1 MDSPSNFDGWH
12 ECRRNEDL
20 VTLFFEQLQSQDMSS
35 ELFFRFDRFKCD
47 NPIRTTEFQLNSNG
61 SLEIVIIAGYSSH
74 RLLVSF
80 ERYCLNDVVA
90 YDALTG
96 LPITSIQA
104 FYCPEE
110 EPHSN
115 LLSTDE
121 LELTE
126 VPFTTESSFTTDLS
140 MKSEIEPGESTIA
153 VPKCCSPG
161 HVMRENENNFDCHPL
176 WWWPTTS
183 FRDQPIDPAEIVSQS
198 LSYDFL
204 AYHDVSSTVFVSI
217 TSLSSCKPG
226 QLQENVP
233 LYDENYKIRPIFR
246 IDLKNQIS
254 LTFHSFI
261 ENYWDVKEEIQSFC
275 ADFLLIRQET
285 GAEYKSQVFHCI
297 TLVPSK
303 RYRPVI
309 LLISI
314 VALLTTFVIYFFVP
328 ASGEFD
334 KRIYF
339 NVICN

>member
-1 MDSPSNFDGWH
+1 
-12 ECRRNEDL
+12 
-20 VTLFFEQLQSQDMSS
+20 
-35 ELFFRFDRFKCD
+35 
-47 NPIRTTEFQLNSNG
+47 
-61 SLEIVIIAGYSSH
+61 
-74 RLLVSF
+74 
-80 ERYCLNDVVA
+80 
-90 YDALTG
+90 
-96 LPITSIQA
+96 
-104 FYCPEE
+104 
-110 EPHSN
+110 
-115 LLSTDE
+115 
-121 LELTE
+121 
-126 VPFTTESSFTTDLS
+126 
-140 MKSEIEPGESTIA
+140 
-153 VPKCCSPG
+153 
-161 HVMRENENNFDCHPL
+161 MRENENNFDCHPL

-233 LYDENYKIRPIFR
+233 LYNENYKIKPIFR